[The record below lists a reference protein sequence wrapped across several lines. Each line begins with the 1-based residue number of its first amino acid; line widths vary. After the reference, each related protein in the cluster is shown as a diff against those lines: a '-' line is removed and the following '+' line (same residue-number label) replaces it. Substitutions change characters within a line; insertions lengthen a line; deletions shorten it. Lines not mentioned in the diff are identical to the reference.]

1 MRTPEEIIG
10 SDAVTQLAV
19 EGYEVKPIL
28 EFRIGDHVADKATG
42 FWQGVVRSIRLIDSG
57 VAAPGI
63 ATTDTGRGQ
72 PREWNLTKLKKSE
85 KPDFVDW
92 L

>member
-10 SDAVTQLAV
+10 RDAVNQLTF
-19 EGYEVKPIL
+19 EGYEIKPIF
-28 EFRIGDHVADKATG
+28 EFSVGDHVADKAHG
-42 FWQGVVRSIRLIDSG
+42 FWQGVVKSIRLIDSG
-57 VAAPGI
+57 FAAPGI

-72 PREWNLTKLKKSE
+72 PREWNLTKLKKSA